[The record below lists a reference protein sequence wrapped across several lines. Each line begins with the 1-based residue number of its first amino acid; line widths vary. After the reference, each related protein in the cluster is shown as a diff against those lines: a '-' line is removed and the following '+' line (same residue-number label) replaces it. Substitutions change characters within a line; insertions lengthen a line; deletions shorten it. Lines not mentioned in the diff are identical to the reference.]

1 VANRPAVRRLSDP
14 GAHKALGHPLRQ
26 RILRHLGSHGPATST
41 TLSRALGENTGTL
54 SYHLRQLEHNGFIE
68 EIPERSTG
76 RERWWRQI
84 SADLSWP
91 SAAEAREMDEESR
104 QLLDEITEFKVE
116 EELELA
122 RRFFTDHRRYGEWA
136 RASRGLTHMTG
147 EELDEFFEAYMEL
160 LSRFRRT
167 QEDASPGARPVFL
180 RFFTMPATEDPPS

>member
-1 VANRPAVRRLSDP
+1 MANKRAIRQLSDP

-26 RILRHLGSHGPATST
+26 RILQHLGIHGPATST
-41 TLSRALGENTGTL
+41 TLGRALGENTGTL

-84 SADLSWP
+84 SADLRWP
-91 SAAEAREMDEESR
+91 SAGEMDEES
-104 QLLDEITEFKVE
+104 QKLLDEITEFKVDQ
-116 EELELA
+116 ELELA
-122 RRFFTDHRRYGEWA
+122 RRFFRDHRRYGEWA
-136 RASRGLTHMTG
+136 KASRGLTHLTQ

-160 LSRFRRT
+160 LSRFSRT
-167 QEDASPGARPVFL
+167 PEDASPSARPVFL